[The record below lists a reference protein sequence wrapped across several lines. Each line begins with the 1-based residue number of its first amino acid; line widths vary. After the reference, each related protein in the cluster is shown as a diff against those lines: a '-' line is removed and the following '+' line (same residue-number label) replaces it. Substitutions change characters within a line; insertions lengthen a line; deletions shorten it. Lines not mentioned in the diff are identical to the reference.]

1 MAPGLR
7 PRSPS
12 GSGPR
17 SFAPVRPGRLPR
29 AAGLRRALTV
39 AGVALV
45 PLTTAQRFFL
55 AHNHSATAVAYLA
68 VAGTLATTVQILPEQ
83 LTAPFPPGLAAL
95 EAAGRL
101 RDLRALCRK
110 GLAELLP
117 YLGAASILTERLA
130 RRRQPPA
137 GAAGP
142 ARSPRVHPS
151 PARPDTTRRPGPA
164 TRTGVSVI
172 RQQM

>member
-1 MAPGLR
+1 
-7 PRSPS
+7 
-12 GSGPR
+12 
-17 SFAPVRPGRLPR
+17 V
-29 AAGLRRALTV
+29 AAGLLLVAAVRFGGRLDRLPVRNARRLEVDVDAEAPLQLRDGHLDVQLSLAVEQQFLGLRV
-39 AGVALV
+39 A
-45 PLTTAQRFFL
+45 
-55 AHNHSATAVAYLA
+55 AVADRRILFFETVHRGA
-68 VAGTLATTVQILPEQ
+68 DLVFVA
-83 LTAPFPPGLAAL
+83 AAL
-95 EAAGRL
+95 GLDRIRQHRL
-101 RDLRALCRK
+101 RDLRALCRR